1 MNTTHAR
8 ALESKIADRS
18 AVIGVIGL
26 GYVGLPLAMEFA
38 EAGFTVIGYDVSE
51 RDIEA
56 TRQYNMR
63 IDLSNEGG
71 LSASIG
77 AKSTMFSDD
86 EVCWLCGVDPVVF
99 ALISVSQVFC
109 KSCFFSPLRLP
120 KTVSYALAMA
130 SAGRAV
136 RAG

>member
-1 MNTTHAR
+1 M
-8 ALESKIADRS
+8 
-18 AVIGVIGL
+18 
-26 GYVGLPLAMEFA
+26 
-38 EAGFTVIGYDVSE
+38 SE

-86 EVCWLCGVDPVVF
+86 EVRSEWKSVVVLCCVCVCDGSLSLGVPYRTSRMDWMTMLVRPGK
-99 ALISVSQVFC
+99 ASSVQPS
-109 KSCFFSPLRLP
+109 KH
-120 KTVSYALAMA
+120 
-130 SAGRAV
+130 
-136 RAG
+136 